1 MLKDTATWNCQALDL
16 AKMSQNIKK
25 AFKMSI
31 ITQKVNTTGG
41 KINLPRI
48 WRQPCKKMDP
58 TWPYASSRA
67 FYMPFRAMNPDPRI
81 SLGHQEVNCS
91 QPTSGSLYPFD
102 PACSTSSSSPSSL
115 GEADQLDS
123 QSPSQP
129 SQSTAKKYDKW
140 TNDQQCYLIQL
151 WADKQDMI
159 NSKDSRN
166 AWREIA
172 AAINNKFKTN
182 KTVDECLRKIKYLI
196 DAYKEKKEWNR
207 N

>member
-1 MLKDTATWNCQALDL
+1 MFKDTATWNCQALDL

-31 ITQKVNTTGG
+31 ITQKVNKTGG

-102 PACSTSSSSPSSL
+102 PACSTSSPSPSSL

-140 TNDQQCYLIQL
+140 TNDQQRYLIQL

-182 KTVDECLRKIKYLI
+182 KTVDECWRKIKYLI